1 VTRPFVRAARAAGV
15 SRPTAARLETGLIA
29 AGRRGRSV
37 RAVLARAD
45 RLLAAAPRGR
55 S

>member
-1 VTRPFVRAARAAGV
+1 VNSPFARAARAAGIA
-15 SRPTAARLETGLIA
+15 RPSASRLETGLIA

>member
-1 VTRPFVRAARAAGV
+1 VNRPFVRAARSAGMA
-15 SRPTAARLETGLIA
+15 RTAAARLDTGLIA

>member
-1 VTRPFVRAARAAGV
+1 MTRTFARAALSAGIA
-15 SRPTAARLETGLIA
+15 RPAASRLETGLIA

-45 RLLAAAPRGR
+45 RLLAAAPRVR

>member
-1 VTRPFVRAARAAGV
+1 VSRTFARAARSAGMA
-15 SRPTAARLETGLIA
+15 RTAASRLETGLIA

-45 RLLAAAPRGR
+45 RLLAAEPRVR